1 MSASYLKTLY
11 EEKIVSELANE
22 FGLKNRHQ
30 LPKLEKIVINSAIS
44 ADADKTLV
52 QEIQKEISLIAG
64 QHAVATKA
72 KKSISNFKLRKGM
85 TIGMKVTLRSNNM
98 YNFLLKL
105 IAVALPKIRDFRGI
119 SNKMDGSGNYSLGI
133 TDHTIFPEISID
145 RERKLVGMDITFVTT
160 AQTDEQGHALLTK
173 FGLPFRKRI

>member
-1 MSASYLKTLY
+1 MSASCLKTLY
-11 EEKIVSELANE
+11 EDKIVSELANE

-44 ADADKTLV
+44 ADADKALV

-85 TIGMKVTLRSNNM
+85 TVGMKVTLRSSNM

-105 IAVALPKIRDFRGI
+105 IAVVLPKIRDFRGI

-133 TDHTIFPEISID
+133 SDHTIFPEISID
-145 RERKLVGMDITFVTT
+145 RERKLVGMDIAFVTT
-160 AQTDEQGHALLTK
+160 AQTDEQGHALLEK
-173 FGLPFRKRI
+173 FGLPFRKKI